1 MKSPSALEP
10 EFTAEDWAI
19 VDGIEAGVEKYLQ
32 DHPDSTHVNF
42 GTDARPEW
50 KRRHWNEVVRRI
62 RAAGWM
68 TEVNGNASNILVTRP
83 PLGEVVT
90 AVRLARGR
98 PGTNLTVLVDMIGPT
113 PVECVLDVYLD
124 DRAVETLLTMCRLG
138 VNFSSKLRLLTS
150 SKGAKH
156 LSKGFVA
163 DAFTEMGCQQGE
175 ARTTSANSHEGR
187 LLLLAGRGVVAL
199 GCSLNNFN
207 VNERSSRGG
216 DAGEWGDFET
226 RWQAATPL

>member
-1 MKSPSALEP
+1 MKSPSVLEP

-42 GTDARPEW
+42 VPNAQPEW
-50 KRRHWNEVVRRI
+50 KRRHWNEVVRRL
-62 RAAGWM
+62 RAAGWVVK
-68 TEVNGNASNILVTRP
+68 VNDTVSNILVTRP
-83 PLGEVVT
+83 PLGEVAT
-90 AVRLARGR
+90 AVRFTHGR
-98 PGTNLTVLVDMIGPT
+98 PATNLTTLVDMIGPT
-113 PVECVLDVYLD
+113 PIEGILDVYLD
-124 DRAVETLLTMCRLG
+124 DRGVGTLLTMHRLG
-138 VNFSSKLRLLTS
+138 ATFSPRVRLLTS

-156 LSKGFVA
+156 LSKSFVA

-175 ARTTSANSHEGR
+175 ARITSANSHEGR
-187 LLLLAGRGVVAL
+187 LLLLAGRGVIGL

-207 VNERSSRGG
+207 VNERPSRGG
-216 DAGEWGDFET
+216 DRGEWGDFET